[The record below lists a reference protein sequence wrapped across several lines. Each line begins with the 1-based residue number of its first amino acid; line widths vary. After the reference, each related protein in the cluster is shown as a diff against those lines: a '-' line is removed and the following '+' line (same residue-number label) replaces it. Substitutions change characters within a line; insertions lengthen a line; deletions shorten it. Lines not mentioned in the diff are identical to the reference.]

1 MKKKNFIFVLI
12 SIALSSCEVD
22 PSLVDDSVNDMEPV
36 SFVKPAHFPDAIYN
50 LQQNPVTTEGFIL
63 GRKLFYDPILSK
75 DNSISCGECHQQ
87 YSAFAHGDHQFSHG
101 INGLIGTR
109 NSPPL
114 FNLAFQKDFMW
125 DGGVNNLEVQPL
137 LPITNPVEMDED
149 INNVVAKLDKLP
161 TYRQLFKSAFGDET
175 INSQRVLRALSQF
188 MVMMISANA
197 KYDKVKLGKE
207 TFSTAEQSGY
217 DVFVQKCSACHQE
230 PLFTDLSFRN
240 NGLDLFP
247 KDPGRAMI
255 TFDPADS
262 GKVKVPSLRNLKYTY
277 PYMHDG
283 RFQNLQEVIMHYT
296 AGVKPCATLDPLLS
310 NGITLSNTEIDD
322 LLTFLKT
329 LDDVDFTKDK
339 KLSEYQ

>member
-1 MKKKNFIFVLI
+1 MKKYLSIFFLL
-12 SIALSSCEVD
+12 SLTYIACEVD
-22 PSLVDDSVNDMEPV
+22 PSLDDTAAIDMEPV
-36 SFVKPAHFPDAIYN
+36 AFTKPPHFPDVVYN
-50 LQQNPVTTEGFIL
+50 LQQNPVTTEGFVL
-63 GRKLFYDPILSK
+63 GRKLFYDPIFSK

-87 YSAFAHGDHQFSHG
+87 YSGFAHGDHQFSHG
-101 INGLIGTR
+101 INGLVGTR

-114 FNLAFQKDFMW
+114 FNLAFHKDFMW

-149 INNVVAKLDKLP
+149 INNVVAKLAKLP
-161 TYRQLFKSAFGDET
+161 SYRQLFKSAFGDET

-197 KYDKVKLGKE
+197 KYDKVKLG
-207 TFSTAEQSGY
+207 TASFSADEQAGY
-217 DVFVQKCSACHQE
+217 NVFVQKCSSCHQE

-240 NGLDLFP
+240 NGLDLYP

-255 TFDPADS
+255 TFDAADS

-283 RFQNLQEVIMHYT
+283 RFQTLQDVVLHYT
-296 AGVKPCATLDPLLS
+296 TGVKPCATLDPLLV
-310 NGITLSNTEIDD
+310 NGITLSNTEIDK
-322 LLTFLKT
+322 LLVFLKT

-339 KLSEYQ
+339 KLSEFQ

>member
-1 MKKKNFIFVLI
+1 
-12 SIALSSCEVD
+12 
-22 PSLVDDSVNDMEPV
+22 
-36 SFVKPAHFPDAIYN
+36 
-50 LQQNPVTTEGFIL
+50 
-63 GRKLFYDPILSK
+63 
-75 DNSISCGECHQQ
+75 
-87 YSAFAHGDHQFSHG
+87 
-101 INGLIGTR
+101 
-109 NSPPL
+109 
-114 FNLAFQKDFMW
+114 
-125 DGGVNNLEVQPL
+125 
-137 LPITNPVEMDED
+137 
-149 INNVVAKLDKLP
+149 
-161 TYRQLFKSAFGDET
+161 
-175 INSQRVLRALSQF
+175 
-188 MVMMISANA
+188 MMISANA

-296 AGVKPCATLDPLLS
+296 AGAKPCATLDPLLS